1 MPWCRP
7 WPGAGL
13 LMLAGAVVGA
23 GPTAMPARAQA
34 VPRVE
39 GRLDAGIDFE
49 RQVAPV
55 LERYCVGCHGG
66 EAPKADLSLEFPD
79 RAAVDRKHAE
89 DRGFW
94 PRVADAVRDGEM
106 PPGQKP
112 RPDHAES
119 TALLTWIDRDLM
131 GRDCDRPADPGQVTV
146 RRLNRTEFR
155 NTVRDLLYLPDYEPA
170 VDFPA
175 DDRAYGFDNNGDVLT
190 LSPNLVELY
199 LQAVDEALAQA
210 FRNRAA
216 RGRLTI
222 AGALLRENF
231 ANRQAKVR
239 PVIAAFAA
247 RAYRR
252 PVTPAEVDRLMRFAA
267 LSFTHDGESFDKA
280 TMLPMRAAMMSPEFL
295 FRIERPPEGPSG
307 DRDRVPLDEFA
318 LASRLSYFLWSS
330 MPDAELFRLA
340 RSGAL
345 RSNLAAQVRRM
356 LADPKARGLT
366 ESFAGQWLEIRS
378 LETLS
383 RDPAL
388 FPDFSPEL
396 RRAMKRETELFFE
409 AVVREDLPLR
419 SFLDA
424 DFTFLD
430 GTLARH
436 YGIAGV
442 EGDEFRRVALTPE
455 SRRGGLLTQAS
466 ILTATAKPTRTSP
479 VNRGKWILENLY
491 NTPPPP
497 PPPDVPTIEG
507 DGQQLTGT
515 LREIMAKH
523 RADVN
528 CVSCHERMDPLG
540 FALENFDA
548 VGRWRTHDG
557 PDPIDASGTLVG
569 GRSFAGPAEFRALLV
584 EHLPEFRRGLAEKLF
599 LYALGRGL
607 TYDDRC
613 ALDAI
618 TAATVAEGD
627 TFGALM
633 RALVQSDPF
642 QYRRGRGAAD
652 R

>member
-1 MPWCRP
+1 MPWNRSWLC
-7 WPGAGL
+7 AGL
-13 LMLAGAVVGA
+13 LTLAVVQA
-23 GPTAMPARAQA
+23 EARPDEA
-34 VPRVE
+34 
-39 GRLDAGIDFE
+39 IDFE
-49 RQVAPV
+49 RQIAPV
-55 LERYCVGCHGG
+55 LQQYCVGCHGG
-66 EAPKADLSLEFPD
+66 EAPRADLSLEFAD
-79 RAAVDRKHAE
+79 RVAVDRKHAE

-94 PRVADAVRDGEM
+94 VRVADAVRDGEM
-106 PPGQKP
+106 PPAKRPKP
-112 RPDHAES
+112 SHAEQ
-119 TALLTWIDRDLM
+119 TALLTWIDRDLT
-131 GRDCDRPADPGQVTV
+131 GRDCDQAGDPGAVTV
-146 RRLNRTEFR
+146 RRLNRAEFR
-155 NTVRDLLYLPDYEPA
+155 NTVRDLLHLPEYEPS

-199 LQAVDEALAQA
+199 LQAVDEALNQA
-210 FRNRAA
+210 FRNREIRGQLTAPGA
-216 RGRLTI
+216 R
-222 AGALLRENF
+222 LRENF
-231 ANRQAKVR
+231 ANRQAKIR
-239 PVIAAFAA
+239 PVIEQFAA

-252 PVTPAEVDRLMRFAA
+252 PVTPEEVDRLMRFAA

-295 FRIERPPEGPSG
+295 FRIERLPDGPQG
-307 DRDRVPLDEFA
+307 DRARVPLDEFA

-330 MPDAELFRLA
+330 MPDAELFGLA

-345 RSNLAAQVRRM
+345 RSNLNAQVRRM

-378 LETLS
+378 LETAS
-383 RDPAL
+383 RDPEQ
-388 FPDFSPEL
+388 FPDFTPEL
-396 RRAMKRETELFFE
+396 RQAMKRETELFFE
-409 AVVREDLPLR
+409 AVVREDRPLR
-419 SFLDA
+419 TFLDA
-424 DFTFLD
+424 DFTFLN

-436 YGIAGV
+436 YGIEGV
-442 EGDEFRRVALTPE
+442 EGDDFQRVALTPE
-455 SRRGGLLTQAS
+455 SQRGGLLTQAS

-479 VNRGKWILENLY
+479 VNRGQWILENLY
-491 NTPPPP
+491 NAPPPP

-507 DGQQLTGT
+507 DGQKLTGT

-557 PDPIDASGTLVG
+557 ADPIDASGTLVSG
-569 GRSFAGPAEFRALLV
+569 QSFAGPAEFRALLV
-584 EHLPEFRRGLAEKLF
+584 AKTPEFRRGLAEKLF
-599 LYALGRGL
+599 IYALGRGL

-618 TAATVAEGD
+618 EAHTVAGGD
-627 TFGALM
+627 TFTALVQ
-633 RALVQSDPF
+633 AIVQSDPF
-642 QYRRGRGAAD
+642 QYRRGRGASD